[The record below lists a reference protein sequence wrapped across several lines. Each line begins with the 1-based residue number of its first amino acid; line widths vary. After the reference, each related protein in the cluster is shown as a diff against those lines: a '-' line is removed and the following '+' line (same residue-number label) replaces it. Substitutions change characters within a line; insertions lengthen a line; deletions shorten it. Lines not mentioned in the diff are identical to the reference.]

1 MVCDYYVTSYVAVSS
16 GVNFNFLRMKYTF
29 TDRRRVEDFLE
40 EANVPVSRRLKATN
54 IEIPLKAKFRLDVA
68 ESLKAYAEAGVG
80 LSFNCKDYAKDS
92 YSFYW
97 VASEGENYVDCTN
110 QYRPLQFSMIFGL
123 GAEYEINR
131 DFSVFAQL
139 SFDHAFSNAFVSI
152 LEKQTG
158 SIIRNN
164 YIGIEIGIMY
174 YELLT
179 PFCSQRSIKKS
190 LAGFRQAFF
199 FVRLRVDYLS
209 ASLRSWMSTRRSYS
223 VGSSIFTPP
232 MGSMTIW
239 SSGTPNSRSS
249 TLILLQRFSDRVWL

>member
-1 MVCDYYVTSYVAVSS
+1 MRKTLLIISLVAAMAVGANAQTGNARFGIKLGPTFDWASSGSTAATNDGFRMGGSLGLVCDYYVTSNVAVSS
-16 GVNFNFLRMKYTF
+16 GLSLNYLRMKYTF

-40 EANVPVSRRLKATN
+40 EANVPVSRRVKSTN
-54 IEIPLKAKFRLDVA
+54 IEIPIKAKFRLDVA

-80 LSFNCKDYAKDS
+80 LSFNCKDYGKDS

-97 VASEGENYVDCTN
+97 VTSEGENYVDCTN

-158 SIIRNN
+158 SILRNN
-164 YIGIEIGIMY
+164 FIGIEFGIMH
-174 YELLT
+174 
-179 PFCSQRSIKKS
+179 
-190 LAGFRQAFF
+190 
-199 FVRLRVDYLS
+199 
-209 ASLRSWMSTRRSYS
+209 
-223 VGSSIFTPP
+223 
-232 MGSMTIW
+232 
-239 SSGTPNSRSS
+239 
-249 TLILLQRFSDRVWL
+249 

>member
-1 MVCDYYVTSYVAVSS
+1 MRKTLLIFSMVAAMAVGANAQTGNARFGIKLGPTFDWASSGSTAATNDGFRLGGSVGLVGDYYVTSNVAVSS
-16 GVNFNFLRMKYTF
+16 GVSLNFLRMKYTF

-40 EANVPVSRRLKATN
+40 EANVPVSRRVKSTN

-80 LSFNCKDYAKDS
+80 LSFNCKDYGKDS

-97 VASEGENYVDCTN
+97 VTSEGENYVDCTN

-139 SFDHAFSNAFVSI
+139 SFDHAFSNAFVSV

-158 SIIRNN
+158 SILRNN
-164 YIGIEIGIMY
+164 YIGIEFGIMH
-174 YELLT
+174 
-179 PFCSQRSIKKS
+179 
-190 LAGFRQAFF
+190 
-199 FVRLRVDYLS
+199 
-209 ASLRSWMSTRRSYS
+209 
-223 VGSSIFTPP
+223 
-232 MGSMTIW
+232 
-239 SSGTPNSRSS
+239 
-249 TLILLQRFSDRVWL
+249 

>member
-1 MVCDYYVTSYVAVSS
+1 MRKTLLIISLVAAMAMGANAQTGNARFGIKLGPTFDWASSGSTAATNDGFRLGGSVGLVCDYYVTSNVAVSS
-16 GVNFNFLRMKYTF
+16 GVSLNFLRMKYTF

-54 IEIPLKAKFRLDVA
+54 IEIPLKAKSRLDVA

-80 LSFNCKDYAKDS
+80 LSFNCKDYGKDS

-97 VASEGENYVDCTN
+97 VTSEGENYVDCTN

-139 SFDHAFSNAFVSI
+139 SFDHAFSNAFVSV

-158 SIIRNN
+158 SILRNN
-164 YIGIEIGIMY
+164 YIGIEFGIMH
-174 YELLT
+174 
-179 PFCSQRSIKKS
+179 
-190 LAGFRQAFF
+190 
-199 FVRLRVDYLS
+199 
-209 ASLRSWMSTRRSYS
+209 
-223 VGSSIFTPP
+223 
-232 MGSMTIW
+232 
-239 SSGTPNSRSS
+239 
-249 TLILLQRFSDRVWL
+249 